1 MLNNPI
7 WRLHMLSTQYRL
19 RLEGICNKI
28 IEGTTVELTD
38 MIWAEKLAKANRSAA
53 TILRQ
58 ARRTAENPDM
68 KRGDMDD
75 FLNQLDI
82 GGIGNESKG
91 VGGFSSVDDIVDFFT
106 EEKPED
112 WRQRD

>member
-1 MLNNPI
+1 
-7 WRLHMLSTQYRL
+7 MLSTQYRI
-19 RLEGICNKI
+19 RLEGICQKI
-28 IEGTTVELTD
+28 ALHEEVSLED

-58 ARRTAENPDM
+58 ARRKAENPDM
-68 KRGDMDD
+68 QEGDMDD

-82 GGIGNESKG
+82 GGLGHERFGKR
-91 VGGFSSVDDIVDFFT
+91 GFDSIDDMTDWWSQD
-106 EEKPED
+106 KPED

>member
-1 MLNNPI
+1 
-7 WRLHMLSTQYRL
+7 MLSTQYRL

-28 IEGTTVELTD
+28 ITGEAVELNE

-53 TILRQ
+53 TMLRQ
-58 ARRTAENPDM
+58 ARRRAENPDM
-68 KRGDMDD
+68 VEGDMDD

-82 GGIGNESKG
+82 GGLGHERFGKR
-91 VGGFSSVDDIVDFFT
+91 GFDSIDDMVDWWT
-106 EEKPED
+106 EDRDKPDD